1 MVEVASSTTGAT
13 SIAGDKPYE
22 VNGQVAEVKAGAVVR
37 SASGACLEEPSV

>member
-13 SIAGDKPYE
+13 AITVDKPYE
-22 VNGQVAEVKAGAVVR
+22 VNSQVAAVKAGAVVR

>member
-1 MVEVASSTTGAT
+1 MVGVAAATAAATAVSS
-13 SIAGDKPYE
+13 DKPYE